1 MRRATHLEGRSRNR
15 RRCASKAGGRLVRRA
30 ISGKLHRPEQQHR
43 GGAGGTLEQ
52 SVLWLLRCQS
62 WLFSRS
68 YPRAHS
74 SPGLFH
80 GSPAV
85 AAAAEATEA
94 ARQSASGRSG
104 QERERQLSENWE
116 KDVTASHSRELP
128 SDSRAAAASISFPA
142 ARFQREV
149 CDDLSEDSRG
159 WEVLEFVDGRVTP
172 IHGLARY
179 QPWQLILWQGF

>member
-1 MRRATHLEGRSRNR
+1 MSRSWQRPLDGSGRGKSTASQRRGSAPALARWRQVRRATHLEGRSRNR

-43 GGAGGTLEQ
+43 GGAGGTLQQ

-68 YPRAHS
+68 SPRAHS
-74 SPGLFH
+74 SPALFH

-94 ARQSASGRSG
+94 ARQHQSAF
-104 QERERQLSENWE
+104 QLLIFSA
-116 KDVTASHSRELP
+116 KCATVCQRTA
-128 SDSRAAAASISFPA
+128 
-142 ARFQREV
+142 
-149 CDDLSEDSRG
+149 
-159 WEVLEFVDGRVTP
+159 VDGKC
-172 IHGLARY
+172 
-179 QPWQLILWQGF
+179 WSLWMAG